1 MQDEKRSLEVEE
13 VVGAAEDKTQDEKR
27 SLEVEE
33 VVEAVRAAERAAGKD
48 EDRVERAVRAARA
61 AMRVDDALAAHTRA
75 LGQGHGGRWAT
86 SQGLAR
92 ALARATAQVVDPH
105 EKEESPPHG
114 DDWRTMSRAFAVA
127 HVARPRSFDAYV
139 AAERELPVR
148 PGLAYL
154 SAAGAYLVHLITCS
168 RCRAAEKAGQVAV
181 ECEIHTLAVML
192 EGTAPVPGPKGAPAQ
207 RPPGPPRLPSAGRVS
222 EQDRVS
228 LARELAVEV
237 ALGTVRRLTLEEQKD
252 PALCEEVAG
261 MHVAYTCERPVPD
274 EIKNMGVEKPIVVA
288 QVAQLAQACGE
299 REAAGYME
307 ATRGML
313 PADHHQAMQAAW
325 AAATAAGR
333 PLKARPVPHLNKT
346 SNMWSLPVGTLF
358 PTVPDLVGGA
368 AAGSVAITMDAVKA
382 FRGLRLTPQAAAQ
395 QCMMDPAT
403 GDVYSPT
410 GGVWGSNSIGAAYC
424 AATGLLKEG
433 VRGAAAWH
441 ADGVAVGP
449 PLSMDEAVWLEGSG
463 VQAAMQALLE
473 ARAPEVYAAQTR
485 GEVRATGVAD
495 DIGIVVD
502 QAIAAP
508 TRVWARAVATA
519 IGYTENLA
527 KAQMGVQI
535 AYGGM
540 AVDLASGTPTL
551 TLRVAKLFSF
561 YADMALVAA
570 VGRAGGYVPTNWLES
585 AIGLMEWAAGVDAGV
600 RLRRAGLRATL
611 VRAKAKDY
619 AWAAVGGK
627 STAGVAAAGMVAR
640 AVRGAARA
648 TRVVSVEDARPV
660 GMRVSATPDGLQA
673 MAPTTAVGGQRRIGV
688 ASDAGL
694 NAARASWGVLIGTDR
709 AMFGTTARIKGA
721 SSGWAETLACLEMAR
736 VLFEEEEG
744 ATIVWSTDSLGCFNA
759 ISKGRAR
766 YGTPLWTVLEE
777 LLLMAE
783 RYSIN
788 LQAVWVPRTM
798 NTSADSLASRRSFS
812 DAQAWAG
819 AAGRR
824 LVGPGAG

>member
-1 MQDEKRSLEVEE
+1 
-13 VVGAAEDKTQDEKR
+13 
-27 SLEVEE
+27 
-33 VVEAVRAAERAAGKD
+33 
-48 EDRVERAVRAARA
+48 
-61 AMRVDDALAAHTRA
+61 
-75 LGQGHGGRWAT
+75 
-86 SQGLAR
+86 
-92 ALARATAQVVDPH
+92 
-105 EKEESPPHG
+105 
-114 DDWRTMSRAFAVA
+114 MSRAFAAA
-127 HVARPRSFDAYV
+127 HVAQPRSFAAYA

-148 PGLAYL
+148 AGLAYL
-154 SAAGAYLVHLITCS
+154 SAAGAYLVHLITCGQ
-168 RCRAAEKAGQVAV
+168 CQDAEEAGAVAA
-181 ECEIHTLAVML
+181 ECEIHTLAAML
-192 EGTAPVPGPKGAPAQ
+192 EGTAPVPGPDGVPPQ
-207 RPPGPPRLPSAGRVS
+207 RPPGPPRLPLAGQVS
-222 EQDRVS
+222 EQDRVA
-228 LARELAVEV
+228 LARELAAEV
-237 ALGTVRRLTLEEQKD
+237 ALGTVRRLTLAEQME
-252 PALCEEVAG
+252 PALCSEVAG
-261 MHVAYTCERPVPD
+261 MHVVYTCERPVPD
-274 EIKNMGVEKPIVVA
+274 EIKGMGVGSPIVVA

-313 PADHHQAMQAAW
+313 PAGHHDVMQAAW
-325 AAATAAGR
+325 ATATAAGR

-346 SNMWSLPVGTLF
+346 CNAWSLPVGTLF

-382 FRGLRLTPQAAAQ
+382 YRGLRLTPQAAAQ

-449 PLSMDEAVWLEGSG
+449 PLSMDEAVWLEGTG
-463 VQAAMQALLE
+463 VQAAMQALLD

-502 QAIAAP
+502 QAIATP
-508 TRVWARAVATA
+508 TRAWARAVAA
-519 IGYTENLA
+519 IMGYTENMV
-527 KAQMGVQI
+527 KAQMGAQV

-540 AVDLASGTPTL
+540 ALDLSSGSPTL

-561 YADMALVAA
+561 CADMALVAA
-570 VGRAGGYVPTNWLES
+570 VGRAGGYVPTSWLES
-585 AIGLMEWAAGVDAGV
+585 AVGLMEWAAGVDAGV
-600 RLRRAGLRATL
+600 RLRRGGLRATL
-611 VRAKAKDY
+611 VRAVAKDY
-619 AWAAVGGK
+619 AWVGVGGK
-627 STAGVAAAGMVAR
+627 STAGIAAAGMVVR
-640 AVRGAARA
+640 AVGGAARA
-648 TRVVSVEDARPV
+648 TRVVSVESARPV
-660 GMRVSATPDGLQA
+660 GMQVSATPQGLQA
-673 MAPTTAVGGQRRIGV
+673 IAPTTVEAGERRIGV

-694 NAARASWGVLIGTDR
+694 NAEQASWGVLIGTDR
-709 AMFGTTARIKGA
+709 AMYGTTPRIKGA
-721 SSGWAETLACLEMAR
+721 SSGWAEARACLEMAR
-736 VLFEEEEG
+736 VVFKEEEG

-759 ISKGRAR
+759 IAKARAR

-777 LLLMAE
+777 LLLLAE

-798 NTSADSLASRRSFS
+798 NTSADTLASRRSLS